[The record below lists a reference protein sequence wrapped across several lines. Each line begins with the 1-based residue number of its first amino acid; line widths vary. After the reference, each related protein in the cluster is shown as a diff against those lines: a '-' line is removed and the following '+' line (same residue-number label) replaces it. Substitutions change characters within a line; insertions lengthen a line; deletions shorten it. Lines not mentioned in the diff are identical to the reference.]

1 MFYHLG
7 ASALF
12 LNGVNLA
19 WANWGTDFLKMEA
32 TGGGLPTYCA
42 WEQATATPIAK
53 PQSPQTPTATNP
65 NSQTPIASPPTANPP
80 TANPPMIAHPQLPP
94 HRRRSV
100 SSSKMVATRSVSSC
114 SQSPTR

>member
-65 NSQTPIASPPTANPP
+65 SQTPIASPPTANPP